1 MKQNKI
7 IQWTIITTLM
17 LVLLSCKKYLDMDII
32 DKGRKPVINALFI
45 ADSVPQI
52 SVYQSKHILDAS
64 QSPVITNAEVTL
76 TTNLQSTATLSYS
89 TLTQQYTNQGIQL
102 HEGDQLKLNVNTS
115 IGNAKAE
122 ITIPSKIA
130 ILSLDTFPHFDNSGN
145 RQGIEIKLS
154 FKDPSASKDYYI
166 LYTQTVS
173 YISST
178 GYEGNDPAIE
188 EMNNRL
194 FINDLTFN
202 GKQKNISL
210 IFYNNYEEYSS
221 NVLQIYLMHVD
232 EHYYKYAYSAYK
244 QQSIGNSPF
253 SEPVIVYNNIE
264 NGYGILGSAA
274 ISVKYINF

>member
-52 SVYQSKHILDAS
+52 SVYQSKHILYAS

-166 LYTQTVS
+166 LYTQTGS

-210 IFYNNYEEYSS
+210 IFYNNYDENSS

-253 SEPVIVYNNIE
+253 SEPVIVYNNIK

-274 ISVKYINF
+274 ISVKHINF